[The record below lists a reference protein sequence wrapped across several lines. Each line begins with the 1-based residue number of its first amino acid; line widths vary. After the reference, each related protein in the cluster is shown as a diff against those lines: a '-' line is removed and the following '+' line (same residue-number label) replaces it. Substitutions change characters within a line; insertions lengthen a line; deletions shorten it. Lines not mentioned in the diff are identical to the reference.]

1 MTGILDSVDQR
12 TQLVGENRLEILM
25 FRLSGRQ
32 LFAINVFKVQEVL
45 HLPKLT
51 LIPQRN
57 PVVCGVVNLRGQ
69 TLPVI
74 DLSQAIGMRPQTPS
88 DKSTIIVTEY
98 NRSVQAFL
106 VGGVERILNLN
117 WESILPPPGGAGRG
131 HYLTAITKVD
141 EQIVEIIDVEKVLS
155 EIVPMSSK
163 VSASK
168 LEDPL
173 LAKARGREVLLVDD
187 SGVAMNQLRE
197 TMAQLDIRTHS
208 ASDGLKALKLLK
220 LWADSDADVPNK
232 LLMVITD
239 AEMPEMDGYR
249 LTTEIR
255 NDPRLQELYVVL
267 HTSLSG
273 SFNEAMVK
281 KVGCDDFLSK
291 FQPDKLVDT
300 VRKRLQ
306 ILEDQGRI

>member
-1 MTGILDSVDQR
+1 MAGILDSVNQR

-25 FRLSGRQ
+25 FRLAGRQ

-45 HLPKLT
+45 QLPKLT
-51 LIPQRN
+51 LMPQRH
-57 PVVCGVVNLRGQ
+57 PYVCGVVNLRGQ

-74 DLSQAIGMRPQTPS
+74 DLSQAIGMRPIVPGEN
-88 DKSTIIVTEY
+88 STIIVTEY

-106 VGGVERILNLN
+106 VGGVDRILNLN
-117 WESILPPPGGAGRG
+117 WESILPPPGGAGRQ

-141 EQIVEIIDVEKVLS
+141 EQIVEVIDVEKVLA
-155 EIVPMSSK
+155 EISPMSSK
-163 VSASK
+163 VSAEK
-168 LEDPL
+168 LSDPL
-173 LAKARGREVLLVDD
+173 LDKAKGREVLLVDD
-187 SGVAMNQLRE
+187 SNVALTQLKE
-197 TMAQLDIRTHS
+197 TMAQLQIRTHV
-208 ASDGLKALKLLK
+208 ASDGLKALKMLQ
-220 LWADSDADVPNK
+220 LWADSGVDMQEK

-255 NDPRLQELYVVL
+255 SDPRLKDLYVVL

-281 KVGCDDFLSK
+281 KVGCDNFLSK
-291 FQPDKLVDT
+291 FQPDKLVDM
-300 VRKRLQ
+300 VRQRLMLDEPQ
-306 ILEDQGRI
+306 ES

>member
-1 MTGILDSVDQR
+1 MAGILDTVDQR

-74 DLSQAIGMRPQTPS
+74 DLSQAIGMRPLTPN

-106 VGGVERILNLN
+106 VGGMDRILNLN
-117 WESILPPPGGAGRG
+117 WESILPPPGGAGRA

-141 EQIVEIIDVEKVLS
+141 DQIVEIIDVEKVLS

-173 LAKARGREVLLVDD
+173 LEKARGREVLLVDD

-208 ASDGLKALKLLK
+208 AGDGLKALKLLK
-220 LWADSDADVPNK
+220 LWADSGADVPNK

-255 NDPRLQELYVVL
+255 NDPRLQDLYVVL

-300 VRKRLQ
+300 VRTRLQ
-306 ILEDQGRI
+306 LLEDAGKI

>member
-1 MTGILDSVDQR
+1 MAGILDSVNQR

-25 FRLSGRQ
+25 FRLTGRQ

-45 HLPKLT
+45 QLPKLT
-51 LIPQRN
+51 LMPQRH
-57 PVVCGVVNLRGQ
+57 PYVCGVVNLRGQ

-74 DLSQAIGMRPQTPS
+74 DLSQAIGMRPIVPGEN
-88 DKSTIIVTEY
+88 STIIVTEY

-106 VGGVERILNLN
+106 VGGVDRILNLN
-117 WESILPPPGGAGRG
+117 WESILPPPGGAGRQ

-141 EQIVEIIDVEKVLS
+141 DQIVEVIDVEKVLS
-155 EIVPMSSK
+155 EISPMSSK
-163 VSASK
+163 VSAEK
-168 LEDPL
+168 LSDPL
-173 LAKARGREVLLVDD
+173 LEKAKGREVLLVDD
-187 SGVAMNQLRE
+187 SNVALTQLKE
-197 TMAQLDIRTHS
+197 TMAQLQIRTHV
-208 ASDGLKALKLLK
+208 ASDGLKALKMLQ
-220 LWADSDADVPNK
+220 LWADSGVDMQEK

-255 NDPRLQELYVVL
+255 SDPRLKDLYVVL

-281 KVGCDDFLSK
+281 KVGCDNFLSK
-291 FQPDKLVDT
+291 FQPDKLVDM
-300 VRKRLQ
+300 VRQRLMLDEPQ
-306 ILEDQGRI
+306 ES

>member
-1 MTGILDSVDQR
+1 MAGILDSVNQR

-25 FRLSGRQ
+25 FRLAGRQ

-45 HLPKLT
+45 QLPKLT
-51 LIPQRN
+51 LMPQRH
-57 PVVCGVVNLRGQ
+57 PYVCGVVNLRGQ

-74 DLSQAIGMRPQTPS
+74 DLSQAIGMRPIVPGEN
-88 DKSTIIVTEY
+88 STIIVTEY

-106 VGGVERILNLN
+106 VGGVDRILNLN
-117 WESILPPPGGAGRG
+117 WESILPPPGGAGRQ

-141 EQIVEIIDVEKVLS
+141 DQIVEVIDVEKVLS
-155 EIVPMSSK
+155 EISPMSSK
-163 VSASK
+163 VSAEK
-168 LEDPL
+168 LSDPL
-173 LAKARGREVLLVDD
+173 LEKAKGREVLLVDD
-187 SGVAMNQLRE
+187 SNVALTQLKE
-197 TMAQLDIRTHS
+197 TMAQLQIRTHV
-208 ASDGLKALKLLK
+208 ASDGLKALKMLQ
-220 LWADSDADVPNK
+220 LWADSGVDMQEK

-255 NDPRLQELYVVL
+255 SDPRLKDLYVVL

-281 KVGCDDFLSK
+281 KVGCDNFLSK
-291 FQPDKLVDT
+291 FQPDKLVDM
-300 VRKRLQ
+300 VRQRLTLDEPQ
-306 ILEDQGRI
+306 ES

>member
-1 MTGILDSVDQR
+1 MAGILDSVNQR

-25 FRLSGRQ
+25 FRLAGRQ

-45 HLPKLT
+45 QLPKLT
-51 LIPQRN
+51 LMPQRH
-57 PVVCGVVNLRGQ
+57 PYVCGVVNLRGQ

-74 DLSQAIGMRPQTPS
+74 DLSQAIGMRPIVPGEN
-88 DKSTIIVTEY
+88 STIIVTEY

-106 VGGVERILNLN
+106 VGGVDRILNLN
-117 WESILPPPGGAGRG
+117 WESILPPPGGAGRQ

-141 EQIVEIIDVEKVLS
+141 DQIVEVIDVEKVLS
-155 EIVPMSSK
+155 EISPMSSK
-163 VSASK
+163 GSAEK
-168 LEDPL
+168 LSDPL
-173 LAKARGREVLLVDD
+173 LEKAKGREVLLVDD
-187 SGVAMNQLRE
+187 SNVALTQLKE
-197 TMAQLDIRTHS
+197 TMAQLQIRTHV
-208 ASDGLKALKLLK
+208 ASDGLKALKMLQ
-220 LWADSDADVPNK
+220 LWADSGVDMQEK

-255 NDPRLQELYVVL
+255 SDPRLKDLYVVL

-281 KVGCDDFLSK
+281 KVGCDNFLSK
-291 FQPDKLVDT
+291 FQPDKLVDM
-300 VRKRLQ
+300 VRQRLMLDEPQ
-306 ILEDQGRI
+306 ES

>member
-1 MTGILDSVDQR
+1 MAGILDSVNQR

-25 FRLSGRQ
+25 FRLAGRQ

-45 HLPKLT
+45 QLPKLT
-51 LIPQRN
+51 LMPQRH
-57 PVVCGVVNLRGQ
+57 PYVCGVVNLRGQ

-74 DLSQAIGMRPQTPS
+74 DLSQAIGMRPIVPGEN
-88 DKSTIIVTEY
+88 STIIVTEY

-106 VGGVERILNLN
+106 VGGVDRILNLN
-117 WESILPPPGGAGRG
+117 WESILPPPGGAGRQ

-141 EQIVEIIDVEKVLS
+141 DQIVEVIDVEKVLS
-155 EIVPMSSK
+155 EISPMSSK
-163 VSASK
+163 VSAEK
-168 LEDPL
+168 LSDPL
-173 LAKARGREVLLVDD
+173 LEKAKGREVLLVDD
-187 SGVAMNQLRE
+187 SNVALTQLKE
-197 TMAQLDIRTHS
+197 TMAQLQIRTHV
-208 ASDGLKALKLLK
+208 ASDGLKALKMLQ
-220 LWADSDADVPNK
+220 LWADSGVDMQEK

-255 NDPRLQELYVVL
+255 SDPRLKDLYVVL

-281 KVGCDDFLSK
+281 KVGCDNFLSK
-291 FQPDKLVDT
+291 FQPDKLVD
-300 VRKRLQ
+300 VIHQRLE
-306 ILEDQGRI
+306 LDR

>member
-1 MTGILDSVDQR
+1 MAGILDSVNQR

-25 FRLSGRQ
+25 FRLAGRQ

-45 HLPKLT
+45 QLPKLT
-51 LIPQRN
+51 LIPQRH
-57 PVVCGVVNLRGQ
+57 PYVCGVVNLRGQ

-74 DLSQAIGMRPQTPS
+74 DLSQAIGMRPIVPGEN
-88 DKSTIIVTEY
+88 STIIVTEY

-106 VGGVERILNLN
+106 VGGVDRILNLN
-117 WESILPPPGGAGRG
+117 WESILPPPGGAGRQ

-141 EQIVEIIDVEKVLS
+141 DQIVEVIDVEKVLA
-155 EIVPMSSK
+155 EISPMSSK
-163 VSASK
+163 VSAEK
-168 LEDPL
+168 LGDPL
-173 LAKARGREVLLVDD
+173 LEKARGREVLLVDD
-187 SGVAMNQLRE
+187 SNVALTQLKE
-197 TMAQLDIRTHS
+197 TMAQLQIRTHV
-208 ASDGLKALKLLK
+208 ASDGLKALKLLQ
-220 LWADSDADVPNK
+220 LWADSGVNMQEK

-255 NDPRLQELYVVL
+255 SDPRLKDLYVVL

-281 KVGCDDFLSK
+281 KVGCDNFLSK
-291 FQPDKLVDT
+291 FQPDKLVDM
-300 VRKRLQ
+300 VRQRL
-306 ILEDQGRI
+306 ILDEPQES

>member
-1 MTGILDSVDQR
+1 MAGILDSVNQR

-25 FRLSGRQ
+25 FRLTGRQ

-45 HLPKLT
+45 QLPKLT
-51 LIPQRN
+51 LMPQRH
-57 PVVCGVVNLRGQ
+57 PYVCGVVNLRGQ

-74 DLSQAIGMRPQTPS
+74 DLSQAIGMRPIVPGEN
-88 DKSTIIVTEY
+88 STIIVTEY

-106 VGGVERILNLN
+106 VGGVDRILNLN
-117 WESILPPPGGAGRG
+117 WESILPPPGGAGRQ

-141 EQIVEIIDVEKVLS
+141 EQIVEIIDVEKVLA
-155 EIVPMSSK
+155 EISPMSSK
-163 VSASK
+163 VSAEK
-168 LEDPL
+168 LSDPL
-173 LAKARGREVLLVDD
+173 LDKAKGREVLLVDD
-187 SGVAMNQLRE
+187 SNVALTQLKE
-197 TMAQLDIRTHS
+197 TMAQLQIRTHV
-208 ASDGLKALKLLK
+208 ASDGLKALKLLQ
-220 LWADSDADVPNK
+220 LWADSGVNLQDK

-255 NDPRLQELYVVL
+255 NDPRLKGLYVVL

-281 KVGCDDFLSK
+281 KVGCDNFLSK
-291 FQPDKLVDT
+291 FQPDKFVDM
-300 VRKRLQ
+300 VRQRL
-306 ILEDQGRI
+306 LLDEPPAS

>member
-1 MTGILDSVDQR
+1 MAGILDSVNQR

-25 FRLSGRQ
+25 FRLAGRQ

-45 HLPKLT
+45 QLPKLT
-51 LIPQRN
+51 LMPQRH
-57 PVVCGVVNLRGQ
+57 PYVCGVVNLRGQ

-74 DLSQAIGMRPQTPS
+74 DLSQAIGMRPIVPGEN
-88 DKSTIIVTEY
+88 STIIVTEY

-106 VGGVERILNLN
+106 VGGVDRILNLN
-117 WESILPPPGGAGRG
+117 WESILPPPGGAGRQ

-141 EQIVEIIDVEKVLS
+141 DQIVEVIDVEKVLAETS
-155 EIVPMSSK
+155 PMSSK
-163 VSASK
+163 VSAEK
-168 LEDPL
+168 LSDPL
-173 LAKARGREVLLVDD
+173 LEKAKGREVLLVDD
-187 SGVAMNQLRE
+187 SNVALTQLKE
-197 TMAQLDIRTHS
+197 TMAQLQIRTHV
-208 ASDGLKALKLLK
+208 ASDGLKALKMLQ
-220 LWADSDADVPNK
+220 LWADSGVDMQEK

-255 NDPRLQELYVVL
+255 SDPRLKDLYVVL

-281 KVGCDDFLSK
+281 KVGCDNFLSK
-291 FQPDKLVDT
+291 FQPDKLVDM
-300 VRKRLQ
+300 VRQRLALDEPQ
-306 ILEDQGRI
+306 ES